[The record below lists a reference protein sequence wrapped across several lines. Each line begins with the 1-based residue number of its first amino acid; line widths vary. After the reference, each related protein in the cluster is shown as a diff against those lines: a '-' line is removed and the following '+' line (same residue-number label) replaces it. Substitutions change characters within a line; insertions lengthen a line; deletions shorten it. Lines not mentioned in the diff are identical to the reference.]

1 MFHSIFGIFLV
12 QKNGYQK
19 STKKLGLPDPPYFG
33 LSPKKTIFCP
43 PSLNQ
48 MTLVLHNQ
56 GWRFPLNSCTT
67 CANKNVSK
75 M

>member
-1 MFHSIFGIFLV
+1 MFHSIPGCF
-12 QKNGYQK
+12 
-19 STKKLGLPDPPYFG
+19 STIKWLPKKHKKIGLPDPPYFG

-67 CANKNVSK
+67 CANKSVS
-75 M
+75 